1 MENFILK
8 IGKDTNH
15 VRAAKSIE
23 TQVLQGNR
31 VFVDVIGTAANYTA
45 TKAFIQAKVK
55 LSVSGIHVAYS
66 PSFENLKTSA
76 AEVKTA
82 IRWEVLITNK

>member
-15 VRAAKSIE
+15 VKAAKTIE
-23 TQVLQGNR
+23 TQVLQCNR
-31 VFVDVIGTAANYTA
+31 VFIDVIGTAANYTA
-45 TKAFIQAKVK
+45 TKAFIQAKAN
-55 LSVSGIHVAYS
+55 LSVSGIQVVYS
-66 PSFENLKTSA
+66 PSFEDLKTSA

-82 IRWEVLITNK
+82 IRWEVIVLKK

>member
-15 VRAAKSIE
+15 VRAAKTIE
-23 TQVLQGNR
+23 TQVLQGNK

-45 TKAFIQAKVK
+45 TKAFIQAKAN
-55 LSVSGIHVAYS
+55 LMVSGIKIAFS
-66 PSFENLKTSA
+66 PSYEDLKTA
-76 AEVKTA
+76 DAEVKTA
-82 IRWEVLITNK
+82 IRWKVIVLKK